1 MHARGPAVDRLLPLT
16 GLPALDVP
24 ADQAE
29 RARELAARHG
39 MLRELDV
46 DLADSVIARVE
57 RFAAERDRP
66 AVADEHRTLSYAGL
80 AAEARRIAAL
90 LEAEGV
96 RPGTVVGVGGE
107 RCAAV
112 IAAFLAIELI
122 GALYVPADETW
133 PAGRVRD
140 VLAQAGAS
148 VLVTVDAARP
158 APALLEGA
166 ADAGCRVVAAAG
178 AQGLAP
184 WPGDPRLTS
193 LDQPRYVLFT
203 SGSTGRPKGAVVE
216 HQGMLNHLWAKI
228 VDLELTGADAVA
240 FTAPLGFD
248 ISIWQMLC
256 PLLLGGRVEVVGDGV
271 AHDPEAFARAVDDRG
286 ITVVE
291 LVPTMV
297 RHLLDDLTPDS
308 SSHPEGATPQTPRR
322 GSSHPEGATPQTPR
336 RGSSHPEGAT
346 PQTPRRGAL
355 AGLRWMIA
363 TGEELP
369 AELSRRWL
377 DAMPHARLLN
387 AYGPTE
393 CSDDVT
399 HHTVTAGDLELL
411 RLPIGT
417 PIVNARLYV
426 LRQDDD
432 GAWAACDVGETGELF
447 VGGVVVGRGYL
458 GNDERTR
465 EAFYR
470 DPFDP
475 ASPTGR
481 LYRTGDA
488 VRLLPAGAGGED
500 RPTLQYLGRVDR
512 QVKIAGVR
520 MELGEIE
527 AVLQRHPGVGAAAV
541 VVHEYPAR

>member
-1 MHARGPAVDRLLPLT
+1 MSARGPAVDRLLPTAALP
-16 GLPALDVP
+16 GLNVP
-24 ADQAE
+24 AAQAE
-29 RARELAARHG
+29 RARELAAAHG
-39 MLRELDV
+39 MLRERDV
-46 DLADSVIARVE
+46 DLADPVIARVE

-66 AVADEHRTLSYAGL
+66 AVADAHRTLSYAEL
-80 AAEARRIAAL
+80 AAEARRLAAL
-90 LEAEGV
+90 LDREGV
-96 RPGTVVGVGGE
+96 EPGTVVGVGGG

-112 IAAFLAIELI
+112 IAAFLAIELV

-133 PAGRVRD
+133 PAARVRD
-140 VLAQAGAS
+140 VLGQAGAS
-148 VLVTVDAARP
+148 VLVAVDGERA

-166 ADAGCRVVAAAG
+166 AEAGCRVVGAAEAD
-178 AQGLAP
+178 GLAP
-184 WPGDPRLTS
+184 WPGRPRLDA
-193 LDQPRYVLFT
+193 LDQPRYILFT

-228 VDLELTGADAVA
+228 IDLELTGADVVA

-256 PLLLGGRVEVVGDGV
+256 PLLLGGRVDVIGDDV
-271 AHDPEAFARAVDDRG
+271 AHDSEAFARAVDAQG
-286 ITVVE
+286 ITIVE

-297 RHLLDDLTPDS
+297 RHLLDDLAPS
-308 SSHPEGATPQTPRR
+308 PPRPGESAAEAPGG
-322 GSSHPEGATPQTPR
+322 GSL
-336 RGSSHPEGAT
+336 GS
-346 PQTPRRGAL
+346 
-355 AGLRWMIA
+355 LRWMIA

-377 DAMPHARLLN
+377 EAMPHAGLLN

-399 HHTVTAGDLELL
+399 HHTVTAGDLDLL

-417 PIVNARLYV
+417 PVVNARLYV
-426 LRQDDD
+426 LREEDD
-432 GAWAACDVGETGELF
+432 GTWAACGIGETGELF

-458 GNDERTR
+458 GDGERTR

-470 DPFDP
+470 DPFDA

-488 VRLLPAGAGGED
+488 VKLLPPGAGGED
-500 RPTLQYLGRVDR
+500 RPVLQYLGRVDR

-541 VVHEYPAR
+541 VVHEYPSR

>member
-1 MHARGPAVDRLLPLT
+1 MSARGSAVDRLLPLA

-24 ADQAE
+24 AAQAE
-29 RARELAARHG
+29 RARELTARHG
-39 MLRELDV
+39 MLREADV
-46 DLADSVIARVE
+46 DLADPVITRVE
-57 RFAAERDRP
+57 RFAAGRDRP
-66 AVADEHRTLSYAGL
+66 AVTDRARTLSYAGL
-80 AAEARRIAAL
+80 AAEARRLATL
-90 LEAEGV
+90 LEDEGV
-96 RPGTVVGVGGE
+96 EPGTVVGVGGE

-112 IAAFLAIELI
+112 VAAFLAIELI
-122 GALYVPADETW
+122 GAVYVPADETW

-140 VLAQAGAS
+140 VLGQAGAS
-148 VLVTVDAARP
+148 VLLTAGAQ

-166 ADAGCRVVAAAG
+166 AEAGCRVVRAAAAEG
-178 AQGLAP
+178 RAP
-184 WPGDPRLTS
+184 WAGEPRL
-193 LDQPRYVLFT
+193 DAPDRPRYVLFT

-216 HQGMLNHLWAKI
+216 HQGMINHLWAKI
-228 VDLELTGADAVA
+228 VDLGLTGADVAA

-256 PLLLGGRVEVVGDGV
+256 PLLVGGRVDVIADEVG
-271 AHDPEAFARAVDDRG
+271 HDPVAFARAVGEQG

-297 RHLLDDLTPDS
+297 RHLLDDLAGGS
-308 SSHPEGATPQTPRR
+308 PEKTPRR
-322 GSSHPEGATPQTPR
+322 RP
-336 RGSSHPEGAT
+336 
-346 PQTPRRGAL
+346 L

-369 AELSRRWL
+369 AELARRWL
-377 DAMPHARLLN
+377 DAMPQAGLLN

-399 HHTVTAGDLELL
+399 HHTVTAGDLGLL

-417 PIVNARLYV
+417 PVVNARLYV
-426 LRQDDD
+426 LRAQDD
-432 GAWAACDVGETGELF
+432 GTWAACDIGETGELF

-458 GNDERTR
+458 GDDERTR

-470 DPFDP
+470 DPFGG
-475 ASPTGR
+475 SPTGR

-500 RPTLQYLGRVDR
+500 RPALQYLGRVDR
-512 QVKIAGVR
+512 QVKISGVR

-527 AVLQRHPGVGAAAV
+527 AVLQRHPAVGAAAV
-541 VVHEYPAR
+541 VVHEYPSR

>member
-1 MHARGPAVDRLLPLT
+1 MDRLLPAAA
-16 GLPALDVP
+16 LPALEVP
-24 ADQAE
+24 AAQAD

-39 MLRELDV
+39 MLRERGV
-46 DLADSVIARVE
+46 DLADPVITRVE

-66 AVADEHRTLSYAGL
+66 AVADRHRTLSYAEL

-96 RPGTVVGVGGE
+96 EPGTVVGVGGE

-112 IAAFLAIELI
+112 IAAFLAIELV
-122 GALYVPADETW
+122 GALYVPADDTW

-140 VLAQAGAS
+140 VLDQAGAS
-148 VLVTVDAARP
+148 VLVAVDAAGT

-166 ADAGCRVVAAAG
+166 AEAGCRVVRAAA
-178 AQGLAP
+178 AEGLAP
-184 WPGDPRLTS
+184 WAGEPRLDA

-228 VDLELTGADAVA
+228 IDLELTGADVVA

-256 PLLLGGRVEVVGDGV
+256 PLLLGGRIDVIGDDV

-286 ITVVE
+286 ITIVE

-297 RHLLDDLTPDS
+297 RHLLDDLAP
-308 SSHPEGATPQTPRR
+308 
-322 GSSHPEGATPQTPR
+322 GSLTA
-336 RGSSHPEGAT
+336 
-346 PQTPRRGAL
+346 
-355 AGLRWMIA
+355 LRWMIA

-377 DAMPHARLLN
+377 EAMPHARLLN

-399 HHTVTAGDLELL
+399 HHTVTAGDLDLL

-426 LRQDDD
+426 LREEDG
-432 GAWAACDVGETGELF
+432 GAWAACGIGETGELF

-470 DPFDP
+470 DPFD
-475 ASPTGR
+475 ASSPTGR

-488 VRLLPAGAGGED
+488 VKLLPAGAGGED

-527 AVLQRHPGVGAAAV
+527 AVLQRHPAVGAAVV

>member
-1 MHARGPAVDRLLPLT
+1 MMNARGPAVDRLLPLA

-24 ADQAE
+24 AAQVR
-29 RARELAARHG
+29 RAGELAVRHG
-39 MLRELDV
+39 MLREEDV
-46 DLADSVIARVE
+46 DIADPVITRVE

-66 AVADEHRTLSYAGL
+66 AVTGGARAVSYAEL
-80 AAEARRIAAL
+80 AAEARRLAAL

-96 RPGTVVGVGGE
+96 EPGTVVGVGGP
-107 RCAAV
+107 RSATV

-140 VLAQAGAS
+140 VLDQAGAS
-148 VLVTVDAARP
+148 VLVVADGTGALP
-158 APALLEGA
+158 AGA
-166 ADAGCRVVAAAG
+166 AEAGCRVVQAAA
-178 AQGLAP
+178 ADGLEP
-184 WPGDPRLTS
+184 WAGEPRLDA

-216 HQGMLNHLWAKI
+216 HRGMVNHLWAKI
-228 VDLELTGADAVA
+228 ADMELTGADVVA

-256 PLLLGGRVEVVGDGV
+256 PLLLGGRVDVVGDEVG
-271 AHDPEAFARAVDDRG
+271 HDPVAFARAVDEQG

-297 RHLLDDLTPDS
+297 RHLLDDLGPGTGHSGQGPL
-308 SSHPEGATPQTPRR
+308 R
-322 GSSHPEGATPQTPR
+322 
-336 RGSSHPEGAT
+336 
-346 PQTPRRGAL
+346 
-355 AGLRWMIA
+355 GLRWMIA

-377 DAMPHARLLN
+377 EAMPHTRLLN

-399 HHTVTAGDLELL
+399 HHTVTAGDLRLL

-417 PIVNARLYV
+417 PVVNARLYV
-426 LRQDDD
+426 LREEDD
-432 GAWAACDVGETGELF
+432 GTWAACDVGETGELF
-447 VGGVVVGRGYL
+447 VGGAVVGRGYL
-458 GNDERTR
+458 GDGERTR

-470 DPFDP
+470 DPFGD
-475 ASPTGR
+475 SPTGR

-527 AVLQRHPGVGAAAV
+527 AVLQRHPSVGAAAV
-541 VVHEYPAR
+541 VVHEYPTG

>member
-1 MHARGPAVDRLLPLT
+1 MSARGPAVDRLPSQA

-24 ADQAE
+24 AAQAE
-29 RARELAARHG
+29 RARELAARLG
-39 MLRELDV
+39 MVRERDV
-46 DLADSVIARVE
+46 DLADPVIARVE
-57 RFAAERDRP
+57 RIAAERDRP
-66 AVADEHRTLSYAGL
+66 AVADEHRSLSYGEL
-80 AAEARRIAAL
+80 AAEARRLAAL
-90 LEAEGV
+90 LDDEGV
-96 RPGTVVGVGGE
+96 RPGTVVGVGGG
-107 RCAAV
+107 RCAGV
-112 IAAFLAIELI
+112 IAAFLAIELV

-140 VLAQAGAS
+140 VLDQAGAS
-148 VLVTVDAARP
+148 LLITVDPRNRGAAGGCGGSSPHGDAHRT

-166 ADAGCRVVAAAG
+166 AEAGCRVVAASRAD
-178 AQGLAP
+178 GLAP
-184 WPGDPRLTS
+184 WSGEARLS
-193 LDQPRYVLFT
+193 SPDQPRYVLFT

-228 VDLELTGADAVA
+228 IDLELTGGDVVA

-256 PLLLGGRVEVVGDGV
+256 PLLIGGRVDVVGDETG
-271 AHDPEAFARAVDDRG
+271 HDPVAFARAVDAQG

-297 RHLLDDLTPDS
+297 RHLLDDLAP
-308 SSHPEGATPQTPRR
+308 GAPA
-322 GSSHPEGATPQTPR
+322 SGAGRPLP
-336 RGSSHPEGAT
+336 
-346 PQTPRRGAL
+346 
-355 AGLRWMIA
+355 GLRWMIA

-369 AELSRRWL
+369 GELARRWL
-377 DAMPHARLLN
+377 EAVPHARLLN

-399 HHTVTAGDLELL
+399 HHTVTAGDLGLL

-417 PIVNARLYV
+417 PVVNARLYV
-426 LRQDDD
+426 LRSRDD
-432 GAWAACDVGETGELF
+432 GTWSACDVGETGELF

-458 GNDERTR
+458 GDPERTR

-470 DPFDP
+470 DPFG

-488 VRLLPAGAGGED
+488 VRLLPPGAGGED

-527 AVLQRHPGVGAAAV
+527 AVLARHPGVRAAAV
-541 VVHEYPAR
+541 VVHEYPSR

>member
-1 MHARGPAVDRLLPLT
+1 MSARGPAVDRLLPLA

-24 ADQAE
+24 AAQAE
-29 RARELAARHG
+29 RARELAARLG
-39 MLRELDV
+39 MLRERDV
-46 DLADSVIARVE
+46 DLAAPVVARVE
-57 RFAAERDRP
+57 RIAAERDRP
-66 AVADEHRTLSYAGL
+66 AVADGRRTLSYAGL
-80 AAEARRIAAL
+80 AAEARRLAAL
-90 LEAEGV
+90 LEDEGV
-96 RPGTVVGVGGE
+96 RPGTVVGVGGG
-107 RCAAV
+107 RCAGV
-112 IAAFLAIELI
+112 VAAFLAIELV

-133 PAGRVRD
+133 PAARVRD
-140 VLAQAGAS
+140 VLDQAGAS
-148 VLVTVDAARP
+148 VLVAVDADGV

-166 ADAGCRVVAAAG
+166 ARAGCRVVGAARAD
-178 AQGLAP
+178 GLAP
-184 WPGDPRLTS
+184 WAGEPRLDA

-228 VDLELTGADAVA
+228 IDLELTGDDVVA

-256 PLLLGGRVEVVGDGV
+256 PLLVGGRVDVVGDEV
-271 AHDPEAFARAVDDRG
+271 AHDPVAFARAVDAQG
-286 ITVVE
+286 VTVVE

-297 RHLLDDLTPDS
+297 RHLLDDLAP
-308 SSHPEGATPQTPRR
+308 GARPA
-322 GSSHPEGATPQTPR
+322 GGGGARP
-336 RGSSHPEGAT
+336 
-346 PQTPRRGAL
+346 L

-377 DAMPHARLLN
+377 EAVPHARLLN

-426 LRQDDD
+426 LRPDGDG
-432 GAWAACDVGETGELF
+432 GAWSACGVGEAGELF

-458 GNDERTR
+458 GDAERTR
-465 EAFYR
+465 EGFYR
-470 DPFDP
+470 DPFG

-488 VRLLPAGAGGED
+488 VRLLPPGAGGED

-527 AVLQRHPGVGAAAV
+527 AVLQRHPAVRAAAV
-541 VVHEYPAR
+541 VVHEYPGR

>member
-1 MHARGPAVDRLLPLT
+1 MSARGPAVDRLLPLA
-16 GLPALDVP
+16 GLPALDVS
-24 ADQAE
+24 AGQAE
-29 RARELAARHG
+29 RARELAARLG
-39 MLRELDV
+39 MSREWDG
-46 DLADSVIARVE
+46 DLSAPVIARVE
-57 RFAAERDRP
+57 RIAAERDRP
-66 AVADEHRTLSYAGL
+66 AVADEHRTLSYAEL
-80 AAEARRIAAL
+80 VAEARRLAAL
-90 LEAEGV
+90 LEDEGV
-96 RPGTVVGVGGE
+96 RPGEVVGVGGG
-107 RCAAV
+107 RCAGV
-112 IAAFLAIELI
+112 IAAFLAIELV

-133 PAGRVRD
+133 PAARVRD
-140 VLAQAGAS
+140 VLDQAGAA
-148 VLVTVDAARP
+148 VLITVDPGDRV

-166 ADAGCRVVAAAG
+166 AEAGCRVVAASRAD
-178 AQGLAP
+178 GLAP
-184 WPGDPRLTS
+184 WTGEPRLS
-193 LDQPRYVLFT
+193 APDQPRYVLFT

-228 VDLELTGADAVA
+228 VDLELTGDDVVA

-256 PLLLGGRVEVVGDGV
+256 PLLLGGRVDVVGDEVG
-271 AHDPEAFARAVDDRG
+271 HDPVAFARAVDAQG
-286 ITVVE
+286 VTVVE

-297 RHLLDDLTPDS
+297 RHLLDDLPPDAS
-308 SSHPEGATPQTPRR
+308 AAGGGGAPP
-322 GSSHPEGATPQTPR
+322 
-336 RGSSHPEGAT
+336 
-346 PQTPRRGAL
+346 L

-369 AELSRRWL
+369 AELARRWL
-377 DAMPHARLLN
+377 EAVPHARLLN

-399 HHTVTAGDLELL
+399 HHTVTAGDLGLL

-417 PIVNARLYV
+417 PVINARLYV
-426 LRQDDD
+426 LRPEDD
-432 GAWAACDVGETGELF
+432 GAWSACDVGETGELF

-458 GNDERTR
+458 GDADRTR

-470 DPFDP
+470 DPFG

-488 VRLLPAGAGGED
+488 VRLLPPGAGGED

-527 AVLQRHPGVGAAAV
+527 AVLQRHPGVRAAAV
-541 VVHEYPAR
+541 VVHEYPGR

>member
-1 MHARGPAVDRLLPLT
+1 MSARGPAVDRLLPLA
-16 GLPALDVP
+16 GLPALDVS
-24 ADQAE
+24 AGQAE
-29 RARELAARHG
+29 RARELAARLG
-39 MLRELDV
+39 MSREWDG
-46 DLADSVIARVE
+46 DLSAPVIARVE
-57 RFAAERDRP
+57 RIAAERDRP
-66 AVADEHRTLSYAGL
+66 AVADEHRTLSYAEL
-80 AAEARRIAAL
+80 VAEARRLAAL
-90 LEAEGV
+90 LEDEGV
-96 RPGTVVGVGGE
+96 RPGEVVGVGGG
-107 RCAAV
+107 RCAGV
-112 IAAFLAIELI
+112 IAAFLAIELV

-133 PAGRVRD
+133 PAARVRD
-140 VLAQAGAS
+140 VLDQAGAA
-148 VLVTVDAARP
+148 VLITVDPGDRV

-166 ADAGCRVVAAAG
+166 AEAGCRVVAASRAD
-178 AQGLAP
+178 GLAP
-184 WPGDPRLTS
+184 WTGEPRLS
-193 LDQPRYVLFT
+193 APDQPRYVLFT

-228 VDLELTGADAVA
+228 VDLELTGDDVVA

-256 PLLLGGRVEVVGDGV
+256 PLLLGGRVDVVGDEVG
-271 AHDPEAFARAVDDRG
+271 HDPVAFARAVDAQG
-286 ITVVE
+286 VTVVE

-297 RHLLDDLTPDS
+297 RHLLDDLPPDAS
-308 SSHPEGATPQTPRR
+308 AAGGGGARP
-322 GSSHPEGATPQTPR
+322 
-336 RGSSHPEGAT
+336 
-346 PQTPRRGAL
+346 L

-369 AELSRRWL
+369 AELARRWL
-377 DAMPHARLLN
+377 EAVPHARLLN

-399 HHTVTAGDLELL
+399 HHTVTAGDLGLL

-417 PIVNARLYV
+417 PVINARLYV
-426 LRQDDD
+426 LRPEDD
-432 GAWAACDVGETGELF
+432 GAWSACDVGETGELF

-458 GNDERTR
+458 GDADRTR

-470 DPFDP
+470 DPFG

-488 VRLLPAGAGGED
+488 VRLLPPGAGGED

-527 AVLQRHPGVGAAAV
+527 AVLQRHPGVRAAAV
-541 VVHEYPAR
+541 VVHEYPGR

>member
-1 MHARGPAVDRLLPLT
+1 MSARGPAVDRLLPLA

-24 ADQAE
+24 AAQAE
-29 RARELAARHG
+29 RARELAARLG
-39 MLRELDV
+39 MLRERDV
-46 DLADSVIARVE
+46 DLAGPVIARVE
-57 RFAAERDRP
+57 RIAAERDRP
-66 AVADEHRTLSYAGL
+66 AVADGHRTLSYAEL
-80 AAEARRIAAL
+80 AGEARRLATL
-90 LEAEGV
+90 LEDEGV
-96 RPGTVVGVGGE
+96 RPGAVVGVGGG
-107 RCAAV
+107 RCAGV
-112 IAAFLAIELI
+112 IAAFLAIELV

-133 PAGRVRD
+133 PAARVRD
-140 VLAQAGAS
+140 VLDQAGAS
-148 VLVTVDAARP
+148 VLVTVDVPDRT

-166 ADAGCRVVAAAG
+166 AEAGCRVAPAARAD
-178 AQGLAP
+178 GLAP
-184 WPGDPRLTS
+184 WAGEPRLS
-193 LDQPRYVLFT
+193 APDQPRYVLFT

-228 VDLELTGADAVA
+228 IDLELTGDDVVA

-256 PLLLGGRVEVVGDGV
+256 PLLLGGRVDVIGDEVG
-271 AHDPEAFARAVDDRG
+271 HDPVAFARAVDGQG

-297 RHLLDDLTPDS
+297 RHLLDDLAPGAS
-308 SSHPEGATPQTPRR
+308 PAEG
-322 GSSHPEGATPQTPR
+322 GAARP
-336 RGSSHPEGAT
+336 
-346 PQTPRRGAL
+346 L

-377 DAMPHARLLN
+377 EAMPHARLLN

-399 HHTVTAGDLELL
+399 HHIVTAGDLGLL

-426 LRQDDD
+426 LRPEGDGGTAG
-432 GAWAACDVGETGELF
+432 GAWSACGVGETGELF

-458 GNDERTR
+458 GDDERTR

-470 DPFDP
+470 DPFG

-488 VRLLPAGAGGED
+488 VRLLPPGAGGED

-527 AVLQRHPGVGAAAV
+527 AVLQRHPAVRAAAV
-541 VVHEYPAR
+541 VVHEYPGR

>member
-1 MHARGPAVDRLLPLT
+1 MMTARGPAADRLLPT
-16 GLPALDVP
+16 AGLPALDVP
-24 ADQAE
+24 AAE
-29 RARELAARHG
+29 AGRARELAARHG
-39 MLRELDV
+39 MLRDLEV
-46 DLADSVIARVE
+46 DLGDPVITRVE
-57 RFAAERDRP
+57 RFAAERDRS
-66 AVADEHRTLSYAGL
+66 AVADGRRTLSYGDL
-80 AAEARRIAAL
+80 AAEARRLAAL
-90 LEAEGV
+90 LAAEGV
-96 RPGTVVGVGGE
+96 EPGTVVGVGGGRRAE
-107 RCAAV
+107 V
-112 IAAFLAIELI
+112 IAAFLAIELV

-140 VLAQAGAS
+140 VLGQAGAS
-148 VLVTVDAARP
+148 VLVAVDGPRT
-158 APALLEGA
+158 APALLAGA
-166 ADAGCRVVAAAG
+166 AEAGCRVLDAAA
-178 AQGLAP
+178 ARGLAP
-184 WPGDPRLTS
+184 WPGEPRLTAP
-193 LDQPRYVLFT
+193 DQPRYVLFT

-256 PLLLGGRVEVVGDGV
+256 PLLVGGRVDVIGDEVG
-271 AHDPEAFARAVDDRG
+271 HDPAAFARAVDEQG

-297 RHLLDDLTPDS
+297 RHLLDDLAP
-308 SSHPEGATPQTPRR
+308 
-322 GSSHPEGATPQTPR
+322 GSSHSGGTTPR
-336 RGSSHPEGAT
+336 QRS
-346 PQTPRRGAL
+346 L

-377 DAMPHARLLN
+377 EAMPHARLLN

-399 HHTVTAGDLELL
+399 HHTVTAGDLKLL

-417 PIVNARLYV
+417 PVVNARLYV
-426 LRQDDD
+426 LREDE
-432 GAWAACDVGETGELF
+432 GAWTACDVGETGELF

-488 VRLLPAGAGGED
+488 VKLLPAGAGGED

-527 AVLQRHPGVGAAAV
+527 AVLQRHPGVRAAAV

>member
-1 MHARGPAVDRLLPLT
+1 MSARGPAVDRLLPPAA
-16 GLPALDVP
+16 LPALDVP
-24 ADQAE
+24 AAQAD
-29 RARELAARHG
+29 RARELAVRHG
-39 MLRELDV
+39 MLRERGV
-46 DLADSVIARVE
+46 DLADPVITRVE

-66 AVADEHRTLSYAGL
+66 AVADRHRTLSYAGL

-96 RPGTVVGVGGE
+96 EPGTVVGVGGE

-112 IAAFLAIELI
+112 IAAFLAIELV
-122 GALYVPADETW
+122 GALYVPADDTW

-140 VLAQAGAS
+140 VLDQAGAS
-148 VLVTVDAARP
+148 VLVTVDAAGT

-166 ADAGCRVVAAAG
+166 AEAGCRVVRAAA
-178 AQGLAP
+178 ADGLAP
-184 WPGDPRLTS
+184 WAGEPRLDA

-228 VDLELTGADAVA
+228 IDLELTGADVVA

-256 PLLLGGRVEVVGDGV
+256 PLLLGGRVDVIGDDV

-286 ITVVE
+286 ITIVE

-297 RHLLDDLTPDS
+297 RHLLDDLAPGSTDS
-308 SSHPEGATPQTPRR
+308 GGTTPQTPRKA
-322 GSSHPEGATPQTPR
+322 SLTA
-336 RGSSHPEGAT
+336 
-346 PQTPRRGAL
+346 
-355 AGLRWMIA
+355 LRWMIA

-377 DAMPHARLLN
+377 EAMPHARLLN

-399 HHTVTAGDLELL
+399 HHTVTAGDLDLL

-417 PIVNARLYV
+417 PIVNTRLYV
-426 LRQDDD
+426 LREEDD
-432 GAWAACDVGETGELF
+432 GTWAACDIGETGELF

-470 DPFDP
+470 DPFD
-475 ASPTGR
+475 ASSPTGR

-527 AVLQRHPGVGAAAV
+527 AVLQRHPAVGAAVV

>member
-1 MHARGPAVDRLLPLT
+1 MSARGPAVDRLLPLA

-24 ADQAE
+24 AAQAE
-29 RARELAARHG
+29 RAGELAVRHG
-39 MLRELDV
+39 MLRERDV
-46 DLADSVIARVE
+46 DLADPVITRVE

-66 AVADEHRTLSYAGL
+66 AVTDRYRTLSYAEL

-96 RPGTVVGVGGE
+96 EPGTVVGVGGE
-107 RCAAV
+107 RCATV
-112 IAAFLAIELI
+112 IAAFLAIELV

-140 VLAQAGAS
+140 VLDQAGAS
-148 VLVTVDAARP
+148 VLVTVDAGQT

-166 ADAGCRVVAAAG
+166 KEAGCRVVKATAE
-178 AQGLAP
+178 LEP
-184 WPGDPRLTS
+184 WPGEPRLDA
-193 LDQPRYVLFT
+193 LDRPRYVLFT

-228 VDLELTGADAVA
+228 IDLELTGADVVA

-256 PLLLGGRVEVVGDGV
+256 PLLLGGRIDVVGDDV
-271 AHDPEAFARAVDDRG
+271 AHDPEAFARAVDDQG
-286 ITVVE
+286 ITIVE

-297 RHLLDDLTPDS
+297 RHLLDDLAP
-308 SSHPEGATPQTPRR
+308 
-322 GSSHPEGATPQTPR
+322 GSLTA
-336 RGSSHPEGAT
+336 
-346 PQTPRRGAL
+346 
-355 AGLRWMIA
+355 LRWMIA

-399 HHTVTAGDLELL
+399 HHTVTAGDLDLL

-417 PIVNARLYV
+417 PIVNTRLYV
-426 LRQDDD
+426 LREEDD
-432 GAWAACDVGETGELF
+432 GTWSACDIDETGELF

-458 GNDERTR
+458 GNEERTR

-470 DPFDP
+470 DPFDR

-488 VRLLPAGAGGED
+488 VKLLPAGAGGED

>member
-1 MHARGPAVDRLLPLT
+1 MSARGPAVDRLLPLA

-24 ADQAE
+24 AAQAE
-29 RARELAARHG
+29 RARELAARLG
-39 MLRELDV
+39 MTREWDG
-46 DLADSVIARVE
+46 DLSAPVIARVE
-57 RFAAERDRP
+57 RIAAERDRP

-80 AAEARRIAAL
+80 VAEARRLAAL
-90 LEAEGV
+90 LEDEGV
-96 RPGTVVGVGGE
+96 RPGEVVGVGGG
-107 RCAAV
+107 RCAGV
-112 IAAFLAIELI
+112 IAAFLAIELV

-133 PAGRVRD
+133 PAARVRD
-140 VLAQAGAS
+140 VLDQAGAA
-148 VLVTVDAARP
+148 VLITVDPGDRV

-166 ADAGCRVVAAAG
+166 AEAGCRVVG
-178 AQGLAP
+178 ASRADGLAP
-184 WPGDPRLTS
+184 WTGEPRLS
-193 LDQPRYVLFT
+193 APDQPRYVLFT

-228 VDLELTGADAVA
+228 VDLELTGDDVVA

-256 PLLLGGRVEVVGDGV
+256 PLLLGGRVDVVGDEVG
-271 AHDPEAFARAVDDRG
+271 HDPVAFARAVDAQG

-297 RHLLDDLTPDS
+297 RHLLDDLAPDAS
-308 SSHPEGATPQTPRR
+308 PAGGGGVRP
-322 GSSHPEGATPQTPR
+322 
-336 RGSSHPEGAT
+336 
-346 PQTPRRGAL
+346 L

-377 DAMPHARLLN
+377 EAVPHARLLN

-399 HHTVTAGDLELL
+399 HHTVTAGDLGLL

-417 PIVNARLYV
+417 PIINARLYV
-426 LRQDDD
+426 LRPEDD
-432 GAWAACDVGETGELF
+432 GTWSACDVGETGELF

-458 GNDERTR
+458 GDAERTR
-465 EAFYR
+465 EAFHR
-470 DPFDP
+470 DPFG

-488 VRLLPAGAGGED
+488 VRLLPPGAGGED

-527 AVLQRHPGVGAAAV
+527 AVLQRHPGVRAAAV
-541 VVHEYPAR
+541 VVHEYPGR

>member
-1 MHARGPAVDRLLPLT
+1 MDRLLPLA
-16 GLPALDVP
+16 GLPALEVP
-24 ADQAE
+24 AAEVE
-29 RARELAARHG
+29 RARELVARHG
-39 MLRELDV
+39 MLREQEI
-46 DLADSVIARVE
+46 DLADPVITRVE

-66 AVADEHRTLSYAGL
+66 AVTDERRSLSYAEL
-80 AAEARRIAAL
+80 AAEARRLAAL

-96 RPGTVVGVGGE
+96 EPGTVVGVGGE
-107 RCAAV
+107 RRAAV

-140 VLAQAGAS
+140 VLDQAGAS
-148 VLVTVDAARP
+148 VLVTVDAPRT

-166 ADAGCRVVAAAG
+166 REAGCRVVDAAA
-178 AQGLAP
+178 ADALAP
-184 WPGDPRLTS
+184 WAGEPRLNS

-228 VDLELTGADAVA
+228 VDLELTGADVVA

-256 PLLLGGRVEVVGDGV
+256 PLLLGGRVDVIGDGV
-271 AHDPEAFARAVDDRG
+271 GHDPEAFARAVDGQG
-286 ITVVE
+286 ITIVE

-297 RHLLDDLTPDS
+297 RHLLDDLTP
-308 SSHPEGATPQTPRR
+308 
-322 GSSHPEGATPQTPR
+322 GSLT
-336 RGSSHPEGAT
+336 
-346 PQTPRRGAL
+346 
-355 AGLRWMIA
+355 GLRWMIA

-377 DAMPHARLLN
+377 EAMPHARLLN

-411 RLPIGT
+411 RLPIGG

-426 LRQDDD
+426 LREEAE
-432 GAWAACDVGETGELF
+432 GTWAACDVGETGELF

-458 GNDERTR
+458 GDDERTR

-470 DPFDP
+470 DPFD
-475 ASPTGR
+475 ASSPSGR

-488 VRLLPAGAGGED
+488 VKLLPAGAGGED

-541 VVHEYPAR
+541 VVHEYPSR

>member
-1 MHARGPAVDRLLPLT
+1 MNARGPAVDRLLPLT

-24 ADQAE
+24 AAQVD
-29 RARELAARHG
+29 RARELAVRHG
-39 MLRELDV
+39 MVRDEDV
-46 DLADSVIARVE
+46 DLADPLITRVE
-57 RFAAERDRP
+57 RLAAERDRP
-66 AVADEHRTLSYAGL
+66 AVSDGTRVLTYAEL
-80 AAEARRIAAL
+80 AAEARRLAAL
-90 LEAEGV
+90 LTDEGV
-96 RPGTVVGVGGE
+96 EPGTVVGVGGP
-107 RCAAV
+107 RSAAV
-112 IAAFLAIELI
+112 IAAFLAIELV
-122 GALYVPADETW
+122 GALYVPADEAW

-140 VLAQAGAS
+140 VLDQAGAS
-148 VLVTVDAARP
+148 VLVMADDAGGLA
-158 APALLEGA
+158 EGA
-166 ADAGCRVVAAAG
+166 AEAGCRVVRAAA
-178 AQGLAP
+178 ADGLEP
-184 WPGDPRLTS
+184 WPGEPRLDA

-216 HQGMLNHLWAKI
+216 HQGMVNHLWAKI
-228 VDLELTGADAVA
+228 VDMGLTGADVVA

-256 PLLLGGRVEVVGDGV
+256 PLLIGGRVDVVGDETG
-271 AHDPEAFARAVDDRG
+271 HDPVAFAQAVDERG
-286 ITVVE
+286 ITIVE

-297 RHLLDDLTPDS
+297 RHLLDDLA
-308 SSHPEGATPQTPRR
+308 PEPGHSGKTTAQTPRQPL
-322 GSSHPEGATPQTPR
+322 GSSGGTTPQPPR
-336 RGSSHPEGAT
+336 QPPLR
-346 PQTPRRGAL
+346 
-355 AGLRWMIA
+355 GLRWMIA

-377 DAMPHARLLN
+377 EAMPHARLLN

-399 HHTVTAGDLELL
+399 HHTVTAGDLDLL

-426 LRQDDD
+426 LREEDD
-432 GAWAACDVGETGELF
+432 GTWSACGIGETGELF

-458 GNDERTR
+458 GDGERTR

-470 DPFDP
+470 DPFGD
-475 ASPTGR
+475 SPTRR

-488 VRLLPAGAGGED
+488 VRLLPAEAGGED

-527 AVLQRHPGVGAAAV
+527 AVLQRHPSVGAAAV
-541 VVHEYPAR
+541 VVHEYPAG

>member
-1 MHARGPAVDRLLPLT
+1 MSARGPAVDRLLPLA

-24 ADQAE
+24 AGQAE
-29 RARELAARHG
+29 RARELAARLG
-39 MLRELDV
+39 MSREWDG
-46 DLADSVIARVE
+46 DLSAPVIARVE
-57 RFAAERDRP
+57 RIAAERDRP

-80 AAEARRIAAL
+80 VAEARRLAAL
-90 LEAEGV
+90 LEDEGV
-96 RPGTVVGVGGE
+96 RPGEVVGVGGG
-107 RCAAV
+107 RCAGV
-112 IAAFLAIELI
+112 IAAFLAIELV

-133 PAGRVRD
+133 PAARVRD
-140 VLAQAGAS
+140 VLDQAGAA
-148 VLVTVDAARP
+148 VLITVDPGDRV

-166 ADAGCRVVAAAG
+166 AEAGCRVVAASRAD
-178 AQGLAP
+178 GLAP
-184 WPGDPRLTS
+184 WTGEPRLS
-193 LDQPRYVLFT
+193 APDQPRYVLFT

-228 VDLELTGADAVA
+228 VDLELTGDDVVA

-256 PLLLGGRVEVVGDGV
+256 PLLLGGRVDVVGDEVG
-271 AHDPEAFARAVDDRG
+271 HDPVAFARAVDAQG

-297 RHLLDDLTPDS
+297 RHLLDDLPPDAS
-308 SSHPEGATPQTPRR
+308 AAGGGGAR
-322 GSSHPEGATPQTPR
+322 
-336 RGSSHPEGAT
+336 
-346 PQTPRRGAL
+346 AL

-369 AELSRRWL
+369 AELARRWL
-377 DAMPHARLLN
+377 EAVPHARLLN

-399 HHTVTAGDLELL
+399 HHTVTAGDLGLL

-417 PIVNARLYV
+417 PVINARLYV
-426 LRQDDD
+426 LRPEED
-432 GAWAACDVGETGELF
+432 GAWSACDVGETGELF

-458 GNDERTR
+458 GDAERTR

-470 DPFDP
+470 DPFG

-488 VRLLPAGAGGED
+488 VRLLPPGAGGED
-500 RPTLQYLGRVDR
+500 RPALQYLGRVDR

-527 AVLQRHPGVGAAAV
+527 AVLQRHPGVRAAAV
-541 VVHEYPAR
+541 VVHEYPGR

>member
-1 MHARGPAVDRLLPLT
+1 MMSARGPAVDRLLPLA

-24 ADQAE
+24 AAQAE
-29 RARELAARHG
+29 RAGELAVRHG
-39 MLRELDV
+39 MLRERDV
-46 DLADSVIARVE
+46 DLADPVITRVE

-66 AVADEHRTLSYAGL
+66 AVTDRHRTLSYAEL

-96 RPGTVVGVGGE
+96 EPGTVVGVGGE
-107 RCAAV
+107 RCATV
-112 IAAFLAIELI
+112 IAAFLAIELV

-140 VLAQAGAS
+140 VLDQAGAS
-148 VLVTVDAARP
+148 VLVTVDAGRT
-158 APALLEGA
+158 APALLDGA
-166 ADAGCRVVAAAG
+166 REAGCRVVEASAERE
-178 AQGLAP
+178 P
-184 WPGDPRLTS
+184 WVGEPRLDA

-216 HQGMLNHLWAKI
+216 HRGMLNHLWAKI
-228 VDLELTGADAVA
+228 IDLELTGADVVA

-256 PLLLGGRVEVVGDGV
+256 PLLLGGRIDVLGDDV
-271 AHDPEAFARAVDDRG
+271 AHDPEAFARAVDERG
-286 ITVVE
+286 ITIVE

-297 RHLLDDLTPDS
+297 RHLLDDLAP
-308 SSHPEGATPQTPRR
+308 
-322 GSSHPEGATPQTPR
+322 
-336 RGSSHPEGAT
+336 
-346 PQTPRRGAL
+346 GAL
-355 AGLRWMIA
+355 PRLRWMIA

-377 DAMPHARLLN
+377 EAMPHARLLN

-417 PIVNARLYV
+417 PVVNTRLYV
-426 LRQDDD
+426 LREEDD
-432 GAWAACDVGETGELF
+432 GTWSACDIGETGELF

-470 DPFDP
+470 DPFDA

-488 VRLLPAGAGGED
+488 VKLLPAGAGGED